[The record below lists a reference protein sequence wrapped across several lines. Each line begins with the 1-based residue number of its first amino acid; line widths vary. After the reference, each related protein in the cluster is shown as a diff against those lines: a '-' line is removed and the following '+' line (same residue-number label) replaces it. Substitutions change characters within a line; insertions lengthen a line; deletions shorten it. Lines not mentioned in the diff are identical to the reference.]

1 MQGKMQSLDCILKKC
16 KNELAFSKNAPDD
29 FEKKMDHLANIL
41 QFEKLQESFLEER
54 HTKHSNNRGT
64 VQFLPLALNKFA

>member
-1 MQGKMQSLDCILKKC
+1 MGLHLEKNAKMNLHFQ
-16 KNELAFSKNAPDD
+16 KNAPDD

-41 QFEKLQESFLEER
+41 QFEKMQESFLEER